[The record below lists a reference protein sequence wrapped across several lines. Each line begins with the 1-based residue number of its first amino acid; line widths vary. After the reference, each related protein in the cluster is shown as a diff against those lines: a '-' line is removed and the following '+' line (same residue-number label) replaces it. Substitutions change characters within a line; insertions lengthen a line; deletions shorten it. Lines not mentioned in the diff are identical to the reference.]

1 MSLLRSARNVEPPC
15 ADFTSL
21 TLVSGLD
28 HPAERCYGM
37 AQQGETMA
45 TTNTGGA
52 QLLRKLEGLERRLET
67 LGNRVK
73 SLERHTAEL
82 DDLRREIGNL
92 KIEVEEFREV
102 D

>member
-1 MSLLRSARNVEPPC
+1 LFQASITPASDVTASAYQE
-15 ADFTSL
+15 
-21 TLVSGLD
+21 
-28 HPAERCYGM
+28 
-37 AQQGETMA
+37 ETMA
-45 TTNTGGA
+45 TTKTGGM
-52 QLLRKLEGLERRLET
+52 QLLRKLEGIERRLET
-67 LGNRVK
+67 LANRVK

>member
-1 MSLLRSARNVEPPC
+1 MTA
-15 ADFTSL
+15 L

-28 HPAERCYGM
+28 HPRKRCYGM
-37 AQQGETMA
+37 AQQEETMSM
-45 TTNTGGA
+45 TKTGGA
-52 QLLRKLEGLERRLET
+52 QLLRKLEGIERRLET
-67 LGNRVK
+67 LADRVK
-73 SLERHTAEL
+73 SLERHTTEL

>member
-1 MSLLRSARNVEPPC
+1 MLR
-15 ADFTSL
+15 
-21 TLVSGLD
+21 
-28 HPAERCYGM
+28 M

-45 TTNTGGA
+45 TTKTGGV
-52 QLLRKLEGLERRLET
+52 QLLHKLEGLERRLET
-67 LGNRVK
+67 LSDRVK

-92 KIEVEEFREV
+92 KVEVEEFREV

>member
-1 MSLLRSARNVEPPC
+1 M
-15 ADFTSL
+15 TK
-21 TLVSGLD
+21 
-28 HPAERCYGM
+28 
-37 AQQGETMA
+37 
-45 TTNTGGA
+45 TGGA
-52 QLLRKLEGLERRLET
+52 QLLRKLEALEHRLAT
-67 LGNRVK
+67 LGDRVR